1 VKSGSISC
9 LMRNIYLYF
18 IILKLFTNFQ
28 NIIFW
33 VKIVANNTHFI
44 KMFSFVRIYLTLKKE
59 ITIIINIIFTS
70 NRDPFVL
77 IDIVLQHSTS
87 IRSTWLT
94 ICVLTFTYYN
104 SLLMPTYV
112 IYLIFFT
119 WLMIHMSLVIIQF
132 TNISLN

>member
-1 VKSGSISC
+1 
-9 LMRNIYLYF
+9 MRNIYLYF

>member
-1 VKSGSISC
+1 
-9 LMRNIYLYF
+9 MRNIYLYF
-18 IILKLFTNFQ
+18 IILKLFTHFQ